1 MKNLRH
7 PDLQGSGL
15 NQREPRGH
23 GRPDREEAVLAT
35 NRVLRFSSKFQLL
48 SLLLMLSLAAASHAS
63 ERIVSTAGAVTET
76 LFALGAEKE
85 IVAVDVSSV
94 FPEAANALPRIG
106 YARQLSAEG
115 ILSMNPTVVFAT
127 EDAGPP
133 EVIKQLTSAGVKVV
147 PLSNRHTPEAAAER
161 IIAIGDAIN
170 HRPAA
175 KSLVENLKTDLELAQ
190 AQVQKSDARPKVLF
204 IYARAGGVMNVSGTG
219 TSADA
224 MITLAGG
231 VNAVQGFEN
240 YKPLTAE
247 GAVAAAPDFILVTSR
262 GLESS
267 GGIDGLLKHP
277 GLALT
282 PAGKEKKV
290 IVMDDLFLLGFGPRL
305 GQAARELCEQLH
317 PGSKTVGKREVGSPP
332 PVVP

>member
-1 MKNLRH
+1 MKHALI
-7 PDLQGSGL
+7 
-15 NQREPRGH
+15 
-23 GRPDREEAVLAT
+23 T
-35 NRVLRFSSKFQLL
+35 
-48 SLLLMLSLAAASHAS
+48 LLMISVTAISHAS
-63 ERIVSTAGAVTET
+63 ERIVSTAGPVTET
-76 LFALGAEKE
+76 VFALEAGDEV
-85 IVAVDVSSV
+85 VAVDVSSV
-94 FPEAANALPRIG
+94 FPEAANALPKIG

-115 ILSMNPTVVFAT
+115 ILSMNPTLVFAT

-133 EVIKQLTSAGVKVV
+133 EVLKQLADAGVKVV
-147 PLSNRHTPEAAAER
+147 SLSNDPTPEAAAER
-161 IIAIGDAIN
+161 ILTIGKALNRGDA
-170 HRPAA
+170 A
-175 KSLVENLKTDLELAQ
+175 KTLVESLKSDLEVAQ
-190 AQVQKSDARPKVLF
+190 SAVARTESRPKVLF
-204 IYARAGGVMNVSGTG
+204 IYARGGGVMNVSGTG

-231 VNAVQGFEN
+231 INAIQGFEN

-290 IVMDDLFLLGFGPRL
+290 IVMDDLLLLGFGPRL
-305 GQAARELCEQLH
+305 GQATKELCEQLH
-317 PGSKTVGKREVGSPP
+317 PLSKAVGKQATGVNSPVIP
-332 PVVP
+332 